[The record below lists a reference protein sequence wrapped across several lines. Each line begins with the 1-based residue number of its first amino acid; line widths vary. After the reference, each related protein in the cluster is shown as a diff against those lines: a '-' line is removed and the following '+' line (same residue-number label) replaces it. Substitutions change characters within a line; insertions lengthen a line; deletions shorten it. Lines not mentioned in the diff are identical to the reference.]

1 MSNQK
6 TIYRDLNLDFRRNP
20 LTNDVAVFV
29 DSESVRHS
37 LLNLIQLR
45 KYEKPF
51 NSELYSTIYDSLFE
65 NISPLERSVIEES
78 ISRMLKKYEPRIQTM
93 EVRVGL
99 NTDQNFIYMNLTY
112 SIKNIP
118 KTFELTAAL
127 QRTR

>member
-1 MSNQK
+1 MNNQK

-29 DSESVRHS
+29 DSEAVRHS

-51 NSELYSTIYDSLFE
+51 NSELYSSIYNTLFE
-65 NISPLERSVIEES
+65 NVSPLERSVIEES
-78 ISRMLKKYEPRIQTM
+78 VARMIKKYEPRIQTI

-99 NTDQNFIYMNLTY
+99 NTDSNFIYLYLTY
-112 SIKNIP
+112 SILNIP
-118 KTFELTAAL
+118 KTFELTAAI

>member
-1 MSNQK
+1 MTNQK

-51 NSELYSTIYDSLFE
+51 NPELYSTIYDSLFE
-65 NISPLERSVIEES
+65 NVSPLERSVIEES

-99 NTDQNFIYMNLTY
+99 NTDANFIYMNLTY